1 MADTADLQSRPLK
14 SNERVIVTTD
24 LPGVPEGTAG
34 RVKTAAGLTWP
45 RYWVE
50 FANGRWVG
58 SVSQTSLVRQK
69 DWASFQKLR
78 EEERLRPKV
87 DTSAA
92 AAAADGGADAD
103 GGAASAG
110 GDSRVPA
117 HLLERS
123 RKARERLAAGG

>member
-1 MADTADLQSRPLK
+1 M
-14 SNERVIVTTD
+14 IVTVP
-24 LPGVPEGTAG
+24 LPGVPEGMNG

-50 FANGRWVG
+50 FENGRWIG

-69 DWASFQKLR
+69 DWSSYQKLR

-87 DTSAA
+87 EAA
-92 AAAADGGADAD
+92 PVEAATDDGGAPA
-103 GGAASAG
+103 AG